1 MAESVGSWANRGGGV
16 RVNLGCGFRF
26 RVLGLGVWGR
36 SPGGGRGFRVQGAG
50 SRYKLRRAAG
60 KAV

>member
-1 MAESVGSWANRGGGV
+1 M